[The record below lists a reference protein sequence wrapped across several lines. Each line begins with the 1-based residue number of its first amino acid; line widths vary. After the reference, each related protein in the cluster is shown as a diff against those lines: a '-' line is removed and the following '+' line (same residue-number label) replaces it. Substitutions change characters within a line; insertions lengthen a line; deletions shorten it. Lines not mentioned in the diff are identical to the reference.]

1 MTIMKRDLKYW
12 AASLLIAGLY
22 IFASQPIQA
31 QSGVV
36 EFMDSTSMEAQ
47 LNYIQERT
55 RVYDNY
61 RAIREDVFLKLK
73 RNVADTIRENRLEIA
88 DLNSKITEKDSQIET
103 LNTDLTRT
111 KTERDDAIRN
121 KDSFSFLGMQMNK
134 SLYSSILWFIILGLV
149 VLALIMFF
157 LFKRSHQVTREV
169 KEHLEIL
176 QEEFEQYRKSSRE
189 KYEKLVVSHH
199 NEIMKLKNS

>member
-1 MTIMKRDLKYW
+1 MKRFFNYRT
-12 AASLLIAGLY
+12 AALLISVLC
-22 IFASQPIQA
+22 IFMLQPVRA

-36 EFMDSTSMEAQ
+36 EFMDSTSLEAQ
-47 LNYIQERT
+47 LDYIQQRT
-55 RVYDNY
+55 RVYNDY

-73 RNVADTIRENRLEIA
+73 RNVTDTLREARLEIA
-88 DLNSKITEKDSQIET
+88 DLNSQLTEKDSQIET
-103 LNTDLTRT
+103 LNTDLART
-111 KTERDDAIRN
+111 KTEKDEAIRN
-121 KDSFSFLGMQMNK
+121 RDSLSFLGIQMNK
-134 SLYSSILWFIILGLV
+134 TLYSSIVWLIILGLV

-169 KEHLEIL
+169 KDHLQIL

>member
-1 MTIMKRDLKYW
+1 MKRFFYYR
-12 AASLLIAGLY
+12 AAALLIAGMY
-22 IFASQPIQA
+22 IFMSQPVRA

-47 LNYIQERT
+47 LDYIQQRT
-55 RVYDNY
+55 RVYNDY
-61 RAIREDVFLKLK
+61 RAIREDVFQKLK
-73 RNVADTIRENRLEIA
+73 RNVNDTLREARLEIA
-88 DLNSKITEKDSQIET
+88 DLKSQLTEKDSRIET
-103 LNTDLTRT
+103 LNTDLART
-111 KTERDDAIRN
+111 KTEKDEAIRN
-121 KDSFSFLGMQMNK
+121 RDSLSFLGIQMNK
-134 SLYSSILWFIILGLV
+134 TLYSSIVWLIILGLV

-169 KEHLEIL
+169 KDHLKIL